1 MCHPTGPPQ
10 APPREAVW
18 VTRAATDGK
27 FARLQQRLRRFGGE
41 HCSMAQEAGPEA
53 GGQRSLSGCLHP
65 SQPSCVY
72 TAEMKTPQA
81 LGPQART
88 KPSCGRGDP
97 CTPSTAHALDTITR
111 GQPNCYTPR
120 GPAPSPPLREPSV
133 TPISRKRRARAEAA
147 AT

>member
-1 MCHPTGPPQ
+1 
-10 APPREAVW
+10 
-18 VTRAATDGK
+18 
-27 FARLQQRLRRFGGE
+27 
-41 HCSMAQEAGPEA
+41 MANLPG
-53 GGQRSLSGCLHP
+53 SSSGCGVSGVSIAPWHRRQVRRLGDRDLYRGVYSP

-88 KPSCGRGDP
+88 KPSRGRGDP